1 MVEKTYK
8 AIGVDLDETLLD
20 TEKRISATN
29 RACIGQAREHN
40 CRIIVC
46 SGRAPAAMR
55 RYIDEL
61 GPWDKEDVYIALNG
75 CMMFKAATHEAVEA
89 NFFPYEYAADFI
101 EIARRNQS
109 SLNLHLYRD
118 DEYYVERR
126 DETTDVYEARTGTEA
141 KLVSDLHEVVDERL
155 LKLVFITKS
164 PQGLRMVQNNIGS
177 ALPAEVKGFISSST
191 KAPYLYEVVPSNI
204 NKGIALE
211 RAVHR
216 LSLGM
221 EDVIC
226 IGDSYNDIPMIQ
238 RAGLGVA
245 VANAEDPIKE
255 SADYVTKRTN
265 DQDAVTE
272 VIKRFILVE

>member
-1 MVEKTYK
+1 MLEKTYK

-20 TEKRISATN
+20 TEKGISDTN
-29 RACIGQAREHN
+29 LTCIGQAKEHN

-55 RYIDEL
+55 GYIDEL
-61 GPWDKEDVYIALNG
+61 GPWEKEDVYIALNG

-89 NFFPYEYAADFI
+89 NFFPHEYAADFI
-101 EIARRNQS
+101 RIARQNKDT
-109 SLNLHLYRD
+109 LNLHLYRD

-126 DETTDVYEARTGTEA
+126 DETTDIYEARTGTKA
-141 KLVSDLHEVVDERL
+141 KLLDDLNTVVDERL

-164 PQGLRMVQNNIGS
+164 PRGLWMVENKIG
-177 ALPAEVKGFISSST
+177 AMLPAEVKGFISSST

-204 NKGIALE
+204 NKGIAME
-211 RAVHR
+211 RAVKR
-216 LSLGM
+216 LSLRM
-221 EDVIC
+221 ENVIC
-226 IGDSYNDIPMIQ
+226 IGDSYNDIPMIR

-255 SADYVTKRTN
+255 SADYITKRTN
-265 DQDAVTE
+265 DEDAVAE
-272 VIKRFILVE
+272 VIKRFILVK

>member
-1 MVEKTYK
+1 MLEKAYK

-20 TEKRISATN
+20 TEKEISDTN
-29 RACIGQAREHN
+29 LTCIEQAKEHN

-61 GPWDKEDVYIALNG
+61 GPWEKEDVYIALNG

-101 EIARRNQS
+101 KIARQNQG

-126 DETTDVYEARTGTEA
+126 DETTDIYEARTGTKA
-141 KLVSDLHEVVDERL
+141 KLLDNLNTVVDERL

-164 PQGLRMVQNNIGS
+164 PHGLRMVENKIG
-177 ALPAEVKGFISSST
+177 ATLPAGVKGFISSST
-191 KAPYLYEVVPSNI
+191 KAPYLYELVPSNI
-204 NKGIALE
+204 NKGIAME
-211 RAVHR
+211 RAVNR
-216 LSLGM
+216 LSLRM
-221 EDVIC
+221 ENVIC

-238 RAGLGVA
+238 KAGLGVA
-245 VANAEDPIKE
+245 VANAEVPIKE
-255 SADYVTKRTN
+255 SADYITKRTN
-265 DQDAVTE
+265 DEDAVAE
-272 VIKRFILVE
+272 VIKRFILDK